1 MNMVIGVAVYKVAA
15 YNVENADIDSQ
26 KITTVKEREHL
37 PQPEREARVSQAR
50 KQQQQQILFLLI
62 VAEVKLV

>member
-1 MNMVIGVAVYKVAA
+1 MNLAVGVAVYKVAA

-26 KITTVKEREHL
+26 KITPVKEREHL
-37 PQPEREARVSQAR
+37 PQPERGTRVSQAR
-50 KQQQQQILFLLI
+50 KQQQQILFLLT

>member
-26 KITTVKEREHL
+26 KITPVKEREHL

-50 KQQQQQILFLLI
+50 KQQQQILFLLT
-62 VAEVKLV
+62 VAEVKLI